1 MRNLSH
7 TFGRFFVYNLFFIF
21 TLSNCTPAEE
31 FDVLLTNFEL
41 HSPTAIPGKLGER
54 PQFSIGI
61 KDGKIASIIDHSGG
75 QEYPVA
81 KSTLS
86 LNGQHLYP
94 GFIDAHGHLFGYAR
108 TLSTVNL
115 IGAASKQECI
125 ERIKTYIRL
134 HPNEEW
140 IIGRGWD
147 QNDWTE
153 QRYPSANDLAAF
165 SEKYVYLTRIDGH
178 AAWVNQPVLDAFSI
192 TNETKVDG
200 GQIMDGILID
210 NAETLVTLPKLTNRY
225 WRTALLQA
233 QDSLV
238 KYGLT
243 AMTDAGLSTHQILLL
258 DSLQEEGSFKLFV
271 NAMISNHEEDLQYF
285 ENHGPIEKPLLRV
298 KSVKAYLDGALGS
311 RGSKQQDRLVAD
323 AALRHTHR
331 VAEELQWQ
339 EVGVKLYG
347 RQTIPCKWPPVAGVP
362 CAHQHDS
369 VCAKAAVVD
378 EYFEQLQNLHRRIF
392 TCPCCLQRTV
402 HHGTPE
408 SGVHHNSGEPALCR
422 NCYQYPQG

>member
-41 HSPTAIPGKLGER
+41 HSPTAIPDKLGER
-54 PQFSIGI
+54 SQFSIGI

-75 QEYPVA
+75 QEYPAA

-165 SEKYVYLTRIDGH
+165 SEKHVYLTRIDGH

-238 KYGLT
+238 KY
-243 AMTDAGLSTHQILLL
+243 D
-258 DSLQEEGSFKLFV
+258 
-271 NAMISNHEEDLQYF
+271 
-285 ENHGPIEKPLLRV
+285 
-298 KSVKAYLDGALGS
+298 
-311 RGSKQQDRLVAD
+311 
-323 AALRHTHR
+323 
-331 VAEELQWQ
+331 
-339 EVGVKLYG
+339 
-347 RQTIPCKWPPVAGVP
+347 
-362 CAHQHDS
+362 
-369 VCAKAAVVD
+369 
-378 EYFEQLQNLHRRIF
+378 
-392 TCPCCLQRTV
+392 
-402 HHGTPE
+402 
-408 SGVHHNSGEPALCR
+408 
-422 NCYQYPQG
+422 